1 MLHDLIDEKYLEG
14 PRDWSS
20 PFADNF
26 DWVVLAYGCHSDEQ
40 IDEMVQWCL
49 KNCISKFSWGFK
61 YRDSHLGDADYG
73 FIFQNMYDA
82 FAFKLR
88 WL

>member
-14 PRDWSS
+14 PQDWSS
-20 PFADNF
+20 SIFDNF
-26 DWVVLAYGCHSDEQ
+26 DWIVIGDEYTVKQQ
-40 IDEMVQWCL
+40 IIDDMVQWCL
-49 KNCISKFSWGFK
+49 ENCISKYSWGYK
-61 YRDSHLGDADYG
+61 HVKLSCAEVG

-82 FAFKLR
+82 TAFKLR